1 MAEPYRVLFV
11 CTGNICR
18 SPMAE
23 GLLREILPNRL
34 QAKVTV
40 SSSGTH
46 ARDGQKAEPQA
57 IIAAQEIGVDIR
69 GHRARAAGPDIIE
82 QSDLI
87 LVMEKLHAIAIKSM
101 MPAKEGRVR
110 LVGEYNPTGSVL
122 EIPDPYG
129 GDMLQYR
136 KSLTLIQECLVS
148 VAGFLDMMLD

>member
-1 MAEPYRVLFV
+1 MADSYRVLFV

-23 GLLREILPNRL
+23 GVLREILPERL
-34 QAKVTV
+34 KSRVSV

-46 ARDGQKAEPQA
+46 ANHGQKAEAQA
-57 IIAAQEIGVDIR
+57 IVAAQEIGVDISE
-69 GHRARAAGPDIIE
+69 HRARPIGPELIE

-101 MPAKEGRVR
+101 MPDKESRVR
-110 LVGEYNPTGSVL
+110 LVGEYNPIGSVV

-129 GDMLQYR
+129 GDMGQYR
-136 KSLTLIQECLVS
+136 KSLGMIQECLES
-148 VAGFLDMMLD
+148 VAGFLDMLLD